1 MTTAKLKSKVI
12 DKIKTI
18 EDAELLESVYNMIES
33 DLNLQ
38 VSMKL
43 SKEQIAAIEEG
54 RKDIR
59 EGRTFTDE
67 EVKKEIDK
75 WLNE

>member
-1 MTTAKLKSKVI
+1 MTTAKLKNKVI

-18 EDAELLESVYNMIES
+18 EDAELLESIYNMIES
-33 DLNLQ
+33 DLELH

-43 SKEQIAAIEEG
+43 SQEQIAAIEEG

-59 EGRTFTDE
+59 EGRIFTDE